1 MNVCNKTQLCAAT
14 NIYSH
19 NCGDWGQGVLAFGP
33 GPEVKLLPP
42 ESLKGKGQAEAVML
56 AKRLTIC
63 GCIERLII

>member
-33 GPEVKLLPP
+33 GPEVKSLPP
-42 ESLKGKGQAEAVML
+42 ESLKGKGAM
-56 AKRLTIC
+56 T
-63 GCIERLII
+63 